1 MAMSSSEY
9 LRRLQEESKR
19 YIARAK
25 VRDSSEL
32 THIHQAKAS
41 GHLFQ
46 REKGSAD
53 AYAFG
58 KSYGPVDHAVNAN
71 TYNNSDPT
79 CCKTYVT
86 SGSET
91 ASGPQGILQAAEKCA
106 ICSDPDPAFNPGVT
120 IDCSPYDRSL
130 PPFAQKLPGTQVPSC
145 KVCKTTYFPGA
156 QPSCNC
162 TDTYERSFID
172 KKFGD
177 AGFPTSSRN
186 NIGGR

>member
-1 MAMSSSEY
+1 MSSSEY

-32 THIHQAKAS
+32 THIQQAKAS
-41 GHLFQ
+41 GNLFQ
-46 REKGSAD
+46 RQKGSAD

-91 ASGPQGILQAAEKCA
+91 ASGSQGILQSAEKCA

-120 IDCSPYDRSL
+120 IDCCPYDRSL

-156 QPSCNC
+156 QPSCGC

-177 AGFPTSSRN
+177 AGFPTSSTN